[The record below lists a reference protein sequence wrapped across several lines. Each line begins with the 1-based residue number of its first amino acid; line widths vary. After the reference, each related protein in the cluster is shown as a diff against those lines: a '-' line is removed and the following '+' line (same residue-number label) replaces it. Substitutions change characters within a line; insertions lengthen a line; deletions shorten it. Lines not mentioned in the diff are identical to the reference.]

1 MRLLVHALEVA
12 LAGERDE
19 RRAVEVRVRHRG
31 HEVERARAE
40 RAEADAGVAGQ
51 AAVDVRHVGAALL
64 VADRHELDRR
74 ARERLVQVERLL
86 ARDAE
91 DVPDA
96 LGLEAL
102 DEDVAGLCV
111 QPPGRSVPGS
121 GKLIPVPPVARYAKS
136 GDLHIAYIV
145 EGDGPIDLMWIPP
158 WISQVEYLWSERSL
172 MRVMRRI
179 TSFARLIT
187 FDRRGSGLSDPFFGA
202 PTLEEQMDDLLAVMD
217 AVGSERVALVG
228 TLEGGPM
235 AALFAATHPDRVSAL
250 VLYATFARATW
261 APGYEFAWPAEVRD
275 RAHGGAASS
284 TGARAASWPAS
295 RRARRAI
302 PASWSGRAGSSGWR
316 PRRRRSGGSSS
327 LIGEF
332 DVRDVLPSIRVPTLV
347 MHRRDDSF
355 INIEHS
361 RYLAEQIPGA
371 RYVELE
377 GGDNMFSLGD
387 SDVLLGEIEEH
398 LTGVRHEHEPDRMLA
413 TVLFTDICD
422 STRRAAEMGDRG
434 WRVLLERH
442 DALFRHA
449 LDRHRGREVK
459 RTGDGFL
466 ATFDGPARAIR
477 CAASV
482 AEAMGSLG
490 IEVRA
495 GLHTGELEVMDGDLG
510 GLAVHIAARVLDRAS
525 PSEVLV
531 SGTVKDLVV
540 GSGIEFEDR
549 GEHELRGVP
558 GEWRLF
564 AVS

>member
-1 MRLLVHALEVA
+1 M
-12 LAGERDE
+12 
-19 RRAVEVRVRHRG
+19 
-31 HEVERARAE
+31 
-40 RAEADAGVAGQ
+40 
-51 AAVDVRHVGAALL
+51 
-64 VADRHELDRR
+64 
-74 ARERLVQVERLL
+74 
-86 ARDAE
+86 
-91 DVPDA
+91 
-96 LGLEAL
+96 
-102 DEDVAGLCV
+102 
-111 QPPGRSVPGS
+111 
-121 GKLIPVPPVARYAKS
+121 ARYAKS

-145 EGDGPIDLMWIPP
+145 EGEGQPIDLMWIPP

-172 MRVMRRI
+172 ARVMGRL

-187 FDRRGSGLSDPFFGA
+187 FDRRGSGLSDPFWGA
-202 PTLEEQMDDLLAVMD
+202 PTLEDQMDDLIAVMD
-217 AVGSERVALVG
+217 AAGSERVALVG

-235 AALFAATHPDRVSAL
+235 AAMFAATYPERVSAL

-261 APGYEFAWPAEVRD
+261 ATGYEWAWPAEQRD
-275 RAHGGAASS
+275 REMDELVRHWGEGRVVASVAPSETGDPSFMEWAGRLERLAAAPS
-284 TGARAASWPAS
+284 TI
-295 RRARRAI
+295 RRI
-302 PASWSGRAGSSGWR
+302 FK
-316 PRRRRSGGSSS
+316 

-355 INIEHS
+355 IKIEHS
-361 RYLAEQIPGA
+361 RYIAQQIPGA

-387 SDVLLGEIEEH
+387 SEALLGEIEEH
-398 LTGVRHEHEPDRMLA
+398 LTGARHEHEADRMLA

-434 WRVLLERH
+434 WRFLLERH
-442 DALFRHA
+442 DALFRQA

-490 IEVRA
+490 LEVRA

-540 GSGIEFEDR
+540 GSGIDFQDR
-549 GEHELRGVP
+549 GQHELRGVP

>member
-1 MRLLVHALEVA
+1 
-12 LAGERDE
+12 
-19 RRAVEVRVRHRG
+19 
-31 HEVERARAE
+31 
-40 RAEADAGVAGQ
+40 
-51 AAVDVRHVGAALL
+51 
-64 VADRHELDRR
+64 
-74 ARERLVQVERLL
+74 
-86 ARDAE
+86 
-91 DVPDA
+91 
-96 LGLEAL
+96 
-102 DEDVAGLCV
+102 
-111 QPPGRSVPGS
+111 
-121 GKLIPVPPVARYAKS
+121 VARYAKS

-172 MRVMRRI
+172 ARVMRRI

-217 AVGSERVALVG
+217 AAGAERVAVFG

-235 AALFAATHPDRVSAL
+235 ATMFAATYPERVSAL
-250 VLYATFARATW
+250 ALYATFARATW
-261 APGYEFAWPAEVRD
+261 APGYEWAWPADV
-275 RAHGGAASS
+275 
-284 TGARAASWPAS
+284 
-295 RRARRAI
+295 
-302 PASWSGRAGSSGWR
+302 
-316 PRRRRSGGSSS
+316 RRRRMEEQVEHWGEGRIVAGVAPSEASDPGFLEWAGRLERLAAAPSTIRRILE

-355 INIEHS
+355 IQIEHS
-361 RYLAEQIPGA
+361 RYIAGQIPGA
-371 RYVELE
+371 RFVELE

-387 SDVLLGEIEEH
+387 SEALLGELEEH

-422 STRRAAEMGDRG
+422 STSRAAELGDRG
-434 WRVLLERH
+434 WRSLLERH

-449 LDRHRGREVK
+449 LERHRGREVK

-482 AEAMGSLG
+482 AEAMNSLG
-490 IEVRA
+490 IQVRA

-510 GLAVHIAARVLDRAS
+510 GLAVHIAARVMNRAA

-540 GSGIEFEDR
+540 GSGIEFDDR
-549 GEHELRGVP
+549 GAHELRGVP
-558 GEWRLF
+558 GEWRLY

>member
-1 MRLLVHALEVA
+1 M
-12 LAGERDE
+12 
-19 RRAVEVRVRHRG
+19 
-31 HEVERARAE
+31 
-40 RAEADAGVAGQ
+40 
-51 AAVDVRHVGAALL
+51 
-64 VADRHELDRR
+64 
-74 ARERLVQVERLL
+74 
-86 ARDAE
+86 
-91 DVPDA
+91 
-96 LGLEAL
+96 
-102 DEDVAGLCV
+102 
-111 QPPGRSVPGS
+111 
-121 GKLIPVPPVARYAKS
+121 ARYAKS

-187 FDRRGSGLSDPFFGA
+187 FDRRGSGLSDPLQGA
-202 PTLEEQMDDLLAVMD
+202 PTLEDQMDDLIAVMD
-217 AVGSERVALVG
+217 AVGSERVAIVG

-235 AALFAATHPDRVSAL
+235 ATMFAATHPDRVSAL

-275 RAHGGAASS
+275 EHMAELVEHWGEGRVVAGVAPSEASDPGFMEWGGRLERLAASPS
-284 TGARAASWPAS
+284 TI
-295 RRARRAI
+295 RRLMD
-302 PASWSGRAGSSGWR
+302 
-316 PRRRRSGGSSS
+316 

-347 MHRRDDSF
+347 MHRRGDSF
-355 INIEHS
+355 LKIEHS

-371 RYVELE
+371 RYLELE
-377 GGDNMFSLGD
+377 GTDNMFSLGD
-387 SDVLLGEIEEH
+387 SEALLGEIEEH
-398 LTGVRHEHEPDRMLA
+398 LTGVRHVHEPDRMLA

-422 STRRAAEMGDRG
+422 STRQAAEMGDSG
-434 WRVLLERH
+434 WRSLLERH

-490 IEVRA
+490 IQVRA

-540 GSGIEFEDR
+540 GSGIDFEDR

-558 GEWRLF
+558 GEWRLY

>member
-1 MRLLVHALEVA
+1 MT
-12 LAGERDE
+12 
-19 RRAVEVRVRHRG
+19 
-31 HEVERARAE
+31 
-40 RAEADAGVAGQ
+40 
-51 AAVDVRHVGAALL
+51 
-64 VADRHELDRR
+64 
-74 ARERLVQVERLL
+74 
-86 ARDAE
+86 
-91 DVPDA
+91 
-96 LGLEAL
+96 
-102 DEDVAGLCV
+102 
-111 QPPGRSVPGS
+111 
-121 GKLIPVPPVARYAKS
+121 PVARYAKS

-145 EGDGPIDLMWIPP
+145 EGEGQPIDVMWIPP

-172 MRVMRRI
+172 QRVLKRI

-187 FDRRGSGLSDPFFGA
+187 FDRRGSGLSDPFWGA
-202 PTLEEQMDDLLAVMD
+202 PTLEDQMDDLIAVMD
-217 AVGSERVALVG
+217 AAGSERVAVFG

-235 AALFAATHPDRVSAL
+235 AALFAATYPERVSAL

-261 APGYEFAWPAEVRD
+261 APGYEWAWPAEVRKQHMD
-275 RAHGGAASS
+275 AEVEHWGEGRVVAGVAPSELDDFSFLEWAGRLERLAASPS
-284 TGARAASWPAS
+284 TI
-295 RRARRAI
+295 RRI
-302 PASWSGRAGSSGWR
+302 MD
-316 PRRRRSGGSSS
+316 
-327 LIGEF
+327 LIGEV

-355 INIEHS
+355 IKIEHS
-361 RYLAEQIPGA
+361 RYLAQHIPDA

-377 GGDNMFSLGD
+377 GRDNMFSLGD
-387 SDVLLGEIEEH
+387 TEALIGELEEH
-398 LTGVRHEHEPDRMLA
+398 LTGARHEHEPDRMLA
-413 TVLFTDICD
+413 TVMFTDICD

-434 WRVLLERH
+434 WRFLLERH
-442 DALFRHA
+442 DALFRQA

-510 GLAVHIAARVLDRAS
+510 GLAVHIAARVMDAAS

-540 GSGIEFEDR
+540 GSGIGFETR
-549 GEHELRGVP
+549 GEHQLRGVP

-564 AVS
+564 AVA